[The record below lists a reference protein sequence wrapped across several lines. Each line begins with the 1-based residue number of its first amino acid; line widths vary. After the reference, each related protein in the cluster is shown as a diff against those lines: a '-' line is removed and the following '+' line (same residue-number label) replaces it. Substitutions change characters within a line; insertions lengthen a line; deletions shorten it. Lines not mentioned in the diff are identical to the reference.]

1 MLNFVCMMD
10 LVAQDIVSSLFCKFP
25 FPAYSNLIVLVHN
38 YNYTF
43 MCSNTAAVIYAH
55 ANFHV

>member
-1 MLNFVCMMD
+1 MMD